1 MLIVDGIK
9 GVTMNYC
16 IYLKNRKGKP
26 FCKNLNKQINF
37 SECSNCKKKEYK
49 PVKVYQLKSNKPIK
63 QRTKKQAKAERDRF
77 SLFTDDLS
85 KCIICGK
92 SPVNKHEIFYGSNR
106 HNSIKYGLVI
116 PLCTCEH
123 HVSNVEGIHKDKEL
137 CKEWQ
142 VKGQS
147 TFMKHYNKTKDE
159 FIEIF
164 GRNYLD

>member
-1 MLIVDGIK
+1 
-9 GVTMNYC
+9 MNNCVY
-16 IYLKNRKGKP
+16 IRKRKNKP
-26 FCKNLNKQINF
+26 FCKLLNKEIEF
-37 SECSNCKKKEYK
+37 STCRGCEEKEYK
-49 PVKVYQLKSNKPIK
+49 PRKQYKPKKTYKIK
-63 QRTKKQAKAERDRF
+63 QRTYKQAKAEAKRF
-77 SLFTDDLS
+77 SILTDDL
-85 KCIICGK
+85 KHCVICGK

-106 HNSIKYGLVI
+106 QNSITYGLVI

-137 CKEWQ
+137 CREWQ
-142 VKGQS
+142 IKGQS

>member
-1 MLIVDGIK
+1 M
-9 GVTMNYC
+9 
-16 IYLKNRKGKP
+16 
-26 FCKNLNKQINF
+26 
-37 SECSNCKKKEYK
+37 NCKHFKRRSKNYKYYLYCNKLKKEITFDDCRGCEFKEYK
-49 PVKVYQLKSNKPIK
+49 QRKPIKVSKPINAKKPIK
-63 QRTKKQAKAERDRF
+63 QRTYKQAKAEAKRF
-77 SLFTDDLS
+77 SILTDDL
-85 KCIICGK
+85 KHCVICGK

-106 HNSIKYGLVI
+106 QNSITYGLVI

-137 CKEWQ
+137 CREWQ
-142 VKGQS
+142 IKGQS